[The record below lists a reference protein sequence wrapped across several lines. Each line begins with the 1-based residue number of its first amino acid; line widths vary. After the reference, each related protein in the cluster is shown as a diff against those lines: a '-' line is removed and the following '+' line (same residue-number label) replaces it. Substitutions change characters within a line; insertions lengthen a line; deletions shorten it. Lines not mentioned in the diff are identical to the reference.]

1 MHHDTDLINIIAVG
15 LALAFVLGALAH
27 RLRLSPLV
35 GYLLAGVFVGPFT
48 PGFVADQELATQLS
62 ELGVML
68 LMFGVGLHF
77 SLEDLLEVKAIAIPG
92 AIAQIVVATA
102 LGWALAWGMGWTP
115 LNGFVFGLA
124 LSVASTVVLLRA
136 MEDRRLLETR
146 RGRIA
151 VGWLIVED
159 IAMVLALVN
168 DTTSPLAALAHY
180 TLPLH
185 VGAEKAVAA
194 TKSYLATLSAILQLV
209 SVWSGNTALQQ
220 AVLQLPQSLQAAI
233 ALPPQLT
240 TDALAQVAHLV
251 VLGRGLGYAIARE
264 IALKLKE
271 VCGIHAEAFSSAEFL
286 HGPVTLVKNQFA
298 IVDVTIE
305 DESLAAHRAQIED
318 VQGRGAAVV
327 QLHHRG
333 ISADARVLPLLLL
346 QRFYL
351 DVEVVA
357 RSRGINP
364 DAPPG
369 LNKVTKTL

>member
-1 MHHDTDLINIIAVG
+1 MALEATEAPQRIAEQLATNAATVQQVVEQIRQRAPKFVYMVG
-15 LALAFVLGALAH
+15 RGSSDH
-27 RLRLSPLV
+27 
-35 GYLLAGVFVGPFT
+35 AGVF
-48 PGFVADQELATQLS
+48 AKYLIEI
-62 ELGVML
+62 E
-68 LMFGVGLHF
+68 VGLPVAAAAPSIASVYNK
-77 SLEDLLEVKAIAIPG
+77 SLQLADALVLVISQSGRSPDIL
-92 AIAQIVVATA
+92 AQVDMAKRS
-102 LGWALAWGMGWTP
+102 G
-115 LNGFVFGLA
+115 
-124 LSVASTVVLLRA
+124 
-136 MEDRRLLETR
+136 
-146 RGRIA
+146 
-151 VGWLIVED
+151 
-159 IAMVLALVN
+159 AMVVALVN
-168 DTTSPLAALAHY
+168 DTTSPLAEQAHY

-220 AVLQLPQSLQAAI
+220 AVQQLPQSLQAAI
-233 ALPPQLT
+233 ALPQQLT
-240 TDALAQVAHLV
+240 AQALENVAHLV
-251 VLGRGLGYAIARE
+251 VLGRGLGYAISRE

-305 DESLAAHRAQIED
+305 DESLIAHRSQIGD
-318 VQGRGAAVV
+318 VRSRGAAIV

-333 ISADARVLPLLLL
+333 VNADARVLPLLVL

-369 LNKVTKTL
+369 LNKVTKTV

>member
-1 MHHDTDLINIIAVG
+1 MSNSIMALEATEAPQRIAEQLAANAATVQQVVEHIRQRAPKFVYMVG
-15 LALAFVLGALAH
+15 RGSSDH
-27 RLRLSPLV
+27 
-35 GYLLAGVFVGPFT
+35 AGVF
-48 PGFVADQELATQLS
+48 AKYLIEI
-62 ELGVML
+62 E
-68 LMFGVGLHF
+68 VGLPVAAAAPSIASVYNK
-77 SLEDLLEVKAIAIPG
+77 SLQLADALVLVISQSGRSPDIL
-92 AIAQIVVATA
+92 AQVDMAKRS
-102 LGWALAWGMGWTP
+102 G
-115 LNGFVFGLA
+115 
-124 LSVASTVVLLRA
+124 
-136 MEDRRLLETR
+136 
-146 RGRIA
+146 
-151 VGWLIVED
+151 
-159 IAMVLALVN
+159 AMVVALVN
-168 DTTSPLAALAHY
+168 DTTSPLAELAHY

-209 SVWSGNTALQQ
+209 SVWSGNQALQQ
-220 AVLQLPQSLQAAI
+220 AVQQLPQSLQAAI
-233 ALPPQLT
+233 ELPQQLT
-240 TDALAQVAHLV
+240 AQALEKVAHLV
-251 VLGRGLGYAIARE
+251 VLGRGLGYAISRE

-305 DESLAAHRAQIED
+305 DESLSAHRSQIED
-318 VQGRGAAVV
+318 VRSRGAAIV

-333 ISADARVLPLLLL
+333 VNADARVLPLLVL

-369 LNKVTKTL
+369 LNKVTKTV